1 MGSFEVPKAGQKGKV
16 SAVVHGDQPVCRAQ
30 YNFRLSFSDGSK
42 GAGSMDY
49 AQVNTTGLRMRF
61 GCWCGENAER
71 GWVLGGSRTY

>member
-61 GCWCGENAER
+61 GC
-71 GWVLGGSRTY
+71 